1 MLRIPILLLWLAL
14 AIGCA
19 NEPPL
24 PVAPSPDAFVPYKKF
39 LAYNQE
45 NISRLQLG
53 MTRAQVIDLMKNY
66 TSKVGSGPLSNPYR
80 SNMFIRNQDSV
91 EVMYYLTQP
100 YRRFTP
106 IRDSQA
112 TPVVLTNGV
121 AVGWGQSA
129 LAVLGVTQP

>member
-1 MLRIPILLLWLAL
+1 MLRMPMLLLGLAV

-19 NEPPL
+19 NEPP
-24 PVAPSPDAFVPYKKF
+24 SPESFVPYKTF
-39 LAYNQE
+39 LAYNQA

-53 MTRAQVIDLMKNY
+53 MTRAQVVDLMKSY

-80 SNMFIRNQDSV
+80 SNMFVRNQDSY

-100 YRRFTP
+100 YRSFTP

-121 AVGWGQSA
+121 VVGWGQSA
-129 LAVLGVTQP
+129 LAGLGITQP